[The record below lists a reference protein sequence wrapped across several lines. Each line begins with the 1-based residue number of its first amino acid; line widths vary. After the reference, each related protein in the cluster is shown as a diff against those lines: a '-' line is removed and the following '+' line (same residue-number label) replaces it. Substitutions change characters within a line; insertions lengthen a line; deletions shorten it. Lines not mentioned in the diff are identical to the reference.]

1 MASQSMEI
9 LMFDVQPSIINETQS
24 LLANKK
30 WKDALSTL
38 TQQDGVR
45 TAYWG
50 QTIESQDKVYL
61 LIDWIS
67 VQHCIKFQQSTA
79 FNTFL
84 MNLNPIILGSP
95 RSIHVPI
102 APQMHLPIFHD
113 GLTEIAIFSSYNSSF
128 IETFDKFSS
137 VIKNS
142 PGCTGIVKDIA
153 RNEIS
158 GEVDEIRGSEQ
169 LYVAM
174 IGWLDLETHRMAM
187 ESKGFKESVPSV
199 EACVQEI
206 VVYHIKM
213 VREGLEA

>member
-9 LMFDVQPSIINETQS
+9 IMFDVQPKVIKETQS
-24 LLANKK
+24 LLTNSE
-30 WKDALSTL
+30 WDDALSTL
-38 TQQDGVR
+38 KKQDGVR

-67 VQHCIKFQQSTA
+67 AQQCIKFKQSQS
-79 FNTFL
+79 FKSFL
-84 MNLNPIILGSP
+84 TNLDLIILGSP

-102 APQMHLPIFHD
+102 APQMCLPIFRD

-128 IETFDKFSS
+128 IETFDNFSS
-137 VIKNS
+137 IIKNS
-142 PGCTGIVKDIA
+142 PGCTGIMKDIA
-153 RNEIS
+153 RSEIS
-158 GEVDEIRGSEQ
+158 GEMGEIEGSEQ

-174 IGWLDLETHRMAM
+174 IGWLDLEAHRIAM
-187 ESKGFKESVPSV
+187 ESKGFKDNVPSV

-206 VVYHIKM
+206 IVYHIKM
-213 VREGLEA
+213 IMV

>member
-1 MASQSMEI
+1 MASQNMEI
-9 LMFDVQPSIINETQS
+9 IMFDVQPSIMKETQS
-24 LLANKK
+24 LLTNRK
-30 WKDALSTL
+30 WNNALSTL

-50 QTIESQDKVYL
+50 QTIESQGKVYL

-67 VQHCIKFQQSTA
+67 TQHCIKFKQSTV
-79 FNTFL
+79 FNSFL
-84 MNLNPIILGSP
+84 TNLDPIILGSP

-128 IETFDKFSS
+128 IETFDNFSS
-137 VIKNS
+137 IIKSS

-158 GEVDEIRGSEQ
+158 REVDEIGGSEQ

-174 IGWLDLETHRMAM
+174 IGWVDLGVHRIAM
-187 ESKGFKESVPSV
+187 ESKGFKETVPSV
-199 EACVQEI
+199 EACVQGI
-206 VVYHIKM
+206 MVYHVKM
-213 VREGLEA
+213 IMV